1 LDLNSSERHQ
11 QLYYYSKIQE
21 ERKRVLRDSYEE
33 KYPFK
38 PSINQNVRSSRT
50 EMNFFE
56 RQNQDCKDREY
67 KQKAIEEMNSTNNI
81 RKTLVPK
88 ILNPSPSDQIVGCV
102 ERRTDLHWEQDCTIL
117 PCKPSRKSTL

>member
-1 LDLNSSERHQ
+1 MDLNSSERHQ

-33 KYPFK
+33 KYSFK
-38 PSINQNVRSSRT
+38 PSINENFRSSRT

-67 KQKAIEEMNSTNNI
+67 KQNVIEEMNSTKNI

-88 ILNPSPSDQIVGCV
+88 ILNPSPSDQIVDCV
-102 ERRTDLHWEQDCTIL
+102 ESRTDLPWGQDCTKQ
-117 PCKPSRKSTL
+117 P